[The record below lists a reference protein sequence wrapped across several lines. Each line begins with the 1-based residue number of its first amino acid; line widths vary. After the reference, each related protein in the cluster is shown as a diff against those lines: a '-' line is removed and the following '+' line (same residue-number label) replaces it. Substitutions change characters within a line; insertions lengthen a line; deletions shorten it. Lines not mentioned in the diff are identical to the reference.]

1 MDYRSNELYH
11 HGVLGMKWGVRR
23 NRKKSRATWNEDAKT
38 ARELRKKSV
47 NEMSNAELKKLNER
61 SQLEQ
66 QYRNLN
72 PSAIKRGMKFVSGAA
87 AVTGTV
93 MALYN
98 NSNAIV
104 KIGKKVA
111 GRIIR

>member
-11 HGVLGMKWGVRR
+11 YGVLGMKWGVRR
-23 NRKKSRATWNEDAKT
+23 SRKSRATWHEDAKT

-61 SQLEQ
+61 SQLER
-66 QYRNLN
+66 QYRDLN
-72 PSAIKRGMKFVSGAA
+72 PSTVKKGMKFVTSAA
-87 AVTGTV
+87 AITGTA

-111 GRIIR
+111 DKIIR

>member
-11 HGVLGMKWGVRR
+11 YGVLGMKWGIRR
-23 NRKKSRATWNEDAKT
+23 SRKTRSTWHEDAKT

-87 AVTGTV
+87 AVTGTA

-98 NSNAIV
+98 NGNAIV